1 MLKNNIFVKNLSC
14 GITAFLLIFSYS
26 ICFAASLQLN
36 IWYALVTAVT
46 SSLISVSLKSR
57 VLAPDTFFTVPLLM
71 ILATGTNA
79 LMPFCVIG
87 GALIYFAFSK
97 KAEKAELHPAV
108 TGAITIN
115 LAFSVTAL
123 LTTHYF
129 GIGADGFTVSEIL
142 KNYRSLGF
150 HPNWRGVFYG
160 TVTLFAMIT
169 YPFKFKKADKYFPAE
184 AFSLILPLILNLWL
198 NPEQEYT
205 PINEIASLADFM
217 KQDAISFF
225 LPSLSTDFHMTVG
238 NYANTFQAT
247 IAMGLLLLIFKA
259 DKTRKDSET
268 TANIINGIEGGFP
281 VRTYEIRDYSLT
293 SAITSIFLV
302 IFFCF
307 LADDILLRIPL
318 HSLSVVLIVS
328 AWKQVKFKALSDGFR
343 SGAFGIISV
352 IIIFVSSV
360 LTNIFITLIISIILN
375 VLLSYSSGKKAQ
387 KNHIQTD
394 LTTEGGDESNG

>member
-1 MLKNNIFVKNLSC
+1 MLKNNNFVKNLSC

-57 VLAPDTFFTVPLLM
+57 VLAPDTFFIVPLL
-71 ILATGTNA
+71 LVLSTGTNA

-87 GALIYFAFSK
+87 GALIYFALSK
-97 KAEKAELHPAV
+97 KAEKTELHPAV
-108 TGAITIN
+108 TGAITIS

-169 YPFKFKKADKYFPAE
+169 YPFKFRKANKFFPAE

-198 NPEQEYT
+198 NPEKEYT
-205 PINEIASLADFM
+205 PVNEIANLADFM

-238 NYANTFQAT
+238 NYANTFQSAFA
-247 IAMGLLLLIFKA
+247 IGLLLLIFKA
-259 DKTRKDSET
+259 NKTRKDSET

-281 VRTYEIRDYSLT
+281 VRAYEIRGYSLT
-293 SAITSIFLV
+293 SAITSVVLV

-307 LADDILLRIPL
+307 LSGDILSRIPL
-318 HSLSVVLIVS
+318 HSLAVVLIVS
-328 AWKQVKFKALSDGFR
+328 AWKQVKFKALADGFR
-343 SGAFGIISV
+343 SGIFAITSI
-352 IIIFVSSV
+352 IIIFISSI
-360 LTNIFITLIISIILN
+360 LTNIFITLVIAIILN
-375 VLLSYSSGKKAQ
+375 ILLSYSTRKRTQNKP
-387 KNHIQTD
+387 IQTD
-394 LTTEGGDESNG
+394 VATEGGDESNG